1 MSDWVSISPP
11 GNNAKSGALGH
22 GEMMSLDESSFPAL
36 ELNNRRLSVKNSF
49 CRKNGLYTRCGSL
62 HGEQEDGGLR
72 TSSTPGQEDSWA
84 GSIAGGARS
93 ASPCPGNGIHAQR
106 LGTVSKK
113 TRWGPGSTTRGW
125 GLQPGAGHTREK
137 VTRRGYRGCL
147 LMTAKF
153 K

>member
-62 HGEQEDGGLR
+62 HGGQEDGGLR
-72 TSSTPGQEDSWA
+72 AAAPLDRMTLGQAPEQA
-84 GSIAGGARS
+84 V
-93 ASPCPGNGIHAQR
+93 P
-106 LGTVSKK
+106 
-113 TRWGPGSTTRGW
+113 TRPHRVLEMAFMLRG
-125 GLQPGAGHTREK
+125 
-137 VTRRGYRGCL
+137 
-147 LMTAKF
+147 
-153 K
+153 